1 MIGQKLLI
9 DQATKWIDKTIG
21 KKFKIVDQLT
31 DLFQGV
37 DAKVAKLE
45 QENKEIKERLK
56 QLEERI

>member
-1 MIGQKLLI
+1 MIGQKLQI
-9 DQATKWIDKTIG
+9 DQATNWIDKTIG

-45 QENKEIKERLK
+45 QESKEIKERLK